1 MSCTGRHTWLTSHCY
16 CASAHKETGTVFW
29 SKCTERKRRLSE
41 AGQNV
46 QNSWPNSKRWW
57 GIFSV
62 SSFIL
67 FCKLIGMFL
76 CCDFYNKASF
86 NTLLLPRSARADTRV
101 LGNILVLLI
110 PTGNIV
116 MGFGI
121 SDPSP
126 RSNSLWKGAVLDL
139 WAKKTSTDL
148 TCKES
153 HAKSKKRF
161 FWTVLSGAC
170 LVAFPPTAY

>member
-1 MSCTGRHTWLTSHCY
+1 MADFTLLLCFCPQGDRHSVLVQVYWEKEEAEWSRTE
-16 CASAHKETGTVFW
+16 CAEQLAQFQKVVGNF
-29 SKCTERKRRLSE
+29 
-41 AGQNV
+41 
-46 QNSWPNSKRWW
+46 
-57 GIFSV
+57 FSV
-62 SSFIL
+62 FIL

-126 RSNSLWKGAVLDL
+126 WSNSLWKGAVLDL

-153 HAKSKKRF
+153 HAKSKERF